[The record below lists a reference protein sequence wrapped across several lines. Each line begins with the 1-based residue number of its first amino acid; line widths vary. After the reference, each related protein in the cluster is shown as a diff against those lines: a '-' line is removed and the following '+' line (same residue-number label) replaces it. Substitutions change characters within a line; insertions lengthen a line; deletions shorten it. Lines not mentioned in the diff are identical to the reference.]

1 MKPLILLVVVFAI
14 SAVISQLTTGG
25 GNLIFSGNLA
35 MCMMLCLTAFGH
47 FKFTNGMGMM
57 MPGFIPFKIQ
67 LVYLTGIAEIL
78 LGFALL
84 FPSLRHLAGII
95 LVVLFILML
104 PANIHAAVKHI
115 NYETATYDGKGIG
128 YLWIRIPIQVLF
140 IIWVLYFSVK
150 K

>member
-1 MKPLILLVVVFAI
+1 MKPLILLVAVFVL
-14 SAVISQLTTGG
+14 SAGVSQLWTGR

-35 MCMMLCLTAFGH
+35 MCIMLCLTAFGH
-47 FKFTNGMGMM
+47 FKFTLGMGMM
-57 MPGFIPFKIQ
+57 MPEFIPFKIQ
-67 LVYLTGIAEIL
+67 LVYLTGMAEIL

-84 FPSLRHLAGII
+84 FPSLRHVAGII

-104 PANIHAAVKHI
+104 PANIHAAIRHI
-115 NYETATYDGKGIG
+115 NYETATYDGKGIA
-128 YLWIRIPIQVLF
+128 YLWIRIPMQILF

>member
-1 MKPLILLVVVFAI
+1 MKPLILLAAVFAI
-14 SAVISQLTTGG
+14 SAGVSQLSTGS

-35 MCMMLCLTAFGH
+35 MCLMLCLTAFGH
-47 FKFTNGMGMM
+47 FKFTQGMGMM

-67 LVYLTGIAEIL
+67 LVYLTGLAEIL

-84 FPSLRHLAGII
+84 FPSLRYLAGII

-104 PANIHAAVKHI
+104 PANIHAAIRHI
-115 NYETATYDGKGIG
+115 NYETATYDGKGTG
-128 YLWIRIPIQVLF
+128 YLWIRIPMQVFF